1 MELSTK
7 TRRVYIET
15 TIPSYLTA
23 RPSRDI
29 VQAAR
34 QQLTRE
40 WWDVERR
47 NYDLCIS
54 QIVLDEAAAG
64 DAEAAQRRLAVIDTL
79 PLLDL
84 TFEVDALAETIMQ
97 SGLLPASASRDAVHI
112 AVTAVHQV
120 HFLLTWNCR
129 HIANATIFRDLQ
141 HIIMSAGH
149 DMPVICTP
157 EELLGD

>member
-1 MELSTK
+1 MP
-7 TRRVYIET
+7 RRIYIET

-84 TFEVDALAETIMQ
+84 TFEVDGLAETIMQ
-97 SGLLPASASRDAVHI
+97 SGGLLPASASRDAVHI

-141 HIIMSAGH
+141 HIIMSAGY
-149 DMPVICTP
+149 DVPVICTP

>member
-1 MELSTK
+1 MP
-7 TRRVYIET
+7 RRIYIET

-64 DAEAAQRRLAVIDTL
+64 DAEAAQRRMAVIDTL

-84 TFEVDALAETIMQ
+84 TFEVDGLAETIMQ
-97 SGLLPASASRDAVHI
+97 SGLLPVSASRDAVHI

-141 HIIMSAGH
+141 HVIMSAGY

>member
-1 MELSTK
+1 MP
-7 TRRVYIET
+7 RRVYIET

-40 WWDVERR
+40 WWDLERR

-64 DAEAAQRRLAVIDTL
+64 DAEAAQRRMAVIDTL

-84 TFEVDALAETIMQ
+84 TFEVDGLAETIMQ

-141 HIIMSAGH
+141 HIIMSAGY
-149 DMPVICTP
+149 DVPVICTP

>member
-1 MELSTK
+1 MP
-7 TRRVYIET
+7 RRVYIET

-54 QIVLDEAAAG
+54 QIVLDEAT
-64 DAEAAQRRLAVIDTL
+64 AAQRRMAVIDIL

-84 TFEVDALAETIMQ
+84 TFEVDGLAETIMQ

-112 AVTAVHQV
+112 AVAAVHQV

-141 HIIMSAGH
+141 HVIMSAGY
-149 DMPVICTP
+149 DVPVICTP

>member
-1 MELSTK
+1 MP
-7 TRRVYIET
+7 RRIYIET

-54 QIVLDEAAAG
+54 QMVLDEAAAG
-64 DAEAAQRRLAVIDTL
+64 DAEAAQRRMAVIDTL

-84 TFEVDALAETIMQ
+84 TFEVDGLAETIMQ
-97 SGLLPASASRDAVHI
+97 SGLLSVSASRDAVHI

-141 HIIMSAGH
+141 RLIMSAGY
-149 DMPVICTP
+149 DVPVICTP

>member
-1 MELSTK
+1 MP
-7 TRRVYIET
+7 RRIYIET

-64 DAEAAQRRLAVIDTL
+64 DAEAAQRRMAVIDTL

-84 TFEVDALAETIMQ
+84 TFEVDGLAETIMQ

-141 HIIMSAGH
+141 HILMSAGY
-149 DMPVICTP
+149 DVPVICTP

>member
-1 MELSTK
+1 MP
-7 TRRVYIET
+7 RRIYIET

-40 WWDVERR
+40 WWDVKRR

-54 QIVLDEAAAG
+54 QIVLDEVAAG
-64 DAEAAQRRLAVIDTL
+64 DAEAAQRRMAVIDTL

-84 TFEVDALAETIMQ
+84 TFEVDGLAETIMQ
-97 SGLLPASASRDAVHI
+97 SGLLPVSASRDAVHI

-141 HIIMSAGH
+141 HVIMSAGY
-149 DMPVICTP
+149 DVPVICTP

>member
-1 MELSTK
+1 MP
-7 TRRVYIET
+7 RRIYIET

-23 RPSRDI
+23 RPGRDI

-54 QIVLDEAAAG
+54 QIVLDEVAAG
-64 DAEAAQRRLAVIDTL
+64 DAEAAQRRMAVIDTL

-84 TFEVDALAETIMQ
+84 TFEVDGLAETIMQ
-97 SGLLPASASRDAVHI
+97 SGLLPVSASRDAVHI

-141 HIIMSAGH
+141 HVIMSAGY
-149 DMPVICTP
+149 DVPVICTP

>member
-1 MELSTK
+1 MP
-7 TRRVYIET
+7 RRIYIET

-64 DAEAAQRRLAVIDTL
+64 DAEAAQRRMAVIDTL

-84 TFEVDALAETIMQ
+84 TFEVDGLAETIIQ

-141 HIIMSAGH
+141 HIIMSAGY
-149 DMPVICTP
+149 DVPVICTP